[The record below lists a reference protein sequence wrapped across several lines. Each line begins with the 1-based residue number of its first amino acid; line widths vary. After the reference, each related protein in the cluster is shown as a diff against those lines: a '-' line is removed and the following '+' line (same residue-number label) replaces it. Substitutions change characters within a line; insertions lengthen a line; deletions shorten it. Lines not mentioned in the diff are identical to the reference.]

1 VVKPLAPSHLY
12 HVNILEHAALLEF
25 GSLASSSP
33 PHKDPRQTERKPPTF
48 IHLWYNI
55 DIISEWSV
63 G

>member
-1 VVKPLAPSHLY
+1 M
-12 HVNILEHAALLEF
+12 LEF